1 MPIARGLA
9 LALLLAAV
17 GCEPG
22 GASKPR
28 VEPKREQ
35 PKAPAAPTEPGKKL
49 YGSPLS
55 NTAPADLAEV
65 LKEPER
71 FTGKKLVLTGHVRS
85 NCTRKGC
92 WMELAPSKD
101 PATPACR
108 VTFHGYGFF
117 VPMDSAGSDA
127 RVEGELKVVRVSA
140 AHAQHLEEEGGRVAD
155 KAADGTAREVHL
167 VASGVELFRR
177 GG

>member
-1 MPIARGLA
+1 MVVARIL
-9 LALLLAAV
+9 AV
-17 GCEPG
+17 GCFFVAAGCEAG
-22 GASKPR
+22 GAPR
-28 VEPKREQ
+28 QRAEPAREE
-35 PKAPAAPTEPGKKL
+35 PRAVPSAASPEKKL
-49 YGSPLS
+49 YGSALS
-55 NTAPADLAEV
+55 STAATDLAEV
-65 LKEPER
+65 LKDPER
-71 FTGKKLVLTGHVRS
+71 FSGKRLVLNGHVRS

-101 PATPACR
+101 PSTPACR

-117 VPMDSAGSDA
+117 VPKDSAGSDA

-140 AHAQHLEEEGGRVAD
+140 AHAAHLEEEGGRVAD